1 LYVVVIAMDE
11 LEEVAGGIHRA
22 RHGVGEGNV
31 DLRQI
36 RAVSESG
43 ADQHGP
49 LRQGLHLKK
58 WKRDQIIISQNP

>member
-1 LYVVVIAMDE
+1 MDE

-31 DLRQI
+31 DL
-36 RAVSESG
+36 
-43 ADQHGP
+43 
-49 LRQGLHLKK
+49 KK